1 MIEPEYRRKF
11 AKRKCAVCDS
21 TDSSLLFRQNFLQL
35 SSGSLLAGY
44 DVVVCNICGFGF
56 ADHIPMQTEFD
67 TYYQKMSKY
76 EYQNTAGQVSEF
88 DRMRFEAVVDTVI
101 PFFTDRQVRLLDI
114 GCSTGHLLALFKE
127 RGYHNVVGLDP
138 SPVCAET
145 ARMLFN
151 IPVWIGS
158 LSDTP
163 RLIGDGPLFDSL
175 LLSGVL
181 EHIRD
186 LGPILTQMRKMLKP
200 HGLIYIEV
208 PDATAFSHWPD
219 APFQQFSNEHI
230 NFFSAISLT
239 NLMQRYGFVPLFSQQ
254 TARNQ
259 SYSTMM
265 PVVAS
270 IYSMKAKPHQPLP
283 VPDHETE
290 NGLDAYIRQSKQVD
304 EVIRQRIDELVDQ
317 SVPLVVW
324 GVGTH
329 TVRLFATSPLR
340 QANIRAFV
348 DSNVRYQGKQLD
360 GIPIISPNDLK
371 GRAESI
377 LISSRVFQKEI
388 KEVICRELKVEN
400 EIITLYCDAE

>member
-1 MIEPEYRRKF
+1 
-11 AKRKCAVCDS
+11 
-21 TDSSLLFRQNFLQL
+21 
-35 SSGSLLAGY
+35 
-44 DVVVCNICGFGF
+44 
-56 ADHIPMQTEFD
+56 
-67 TYYQKMSKY
+67 MSKY

-88 DRMRFEAVVDTVI
+88 DRIRFEAVAETVL
-101 PFFTDRQVRLLDI
+101 PFLPDRQVRLLDI
-114 GCSTGHLLALFKE
+114 GCSTGQLLALFKE
-127 RGYHNVVGLDP
+127 RGYPNVVGLDP

-163 RLIGDGPLFDSL
+163 RLIGDGPLFDCL
-175 LLSGVL
+175 LLIGVL

-186 LGPILTQMRKMLKP
+186 LGPMLTQMRKLLNP
-200 HGLIYIEV
+200 HGLIFIEV
-208 PDATAFSHWPD
+208 PDATAFARWPD

-239 NLMQRYGFVPLFSQQ
+239 NLMDRYGFVPLLGQQ
-254 TARNQ
+254 TAPNQ

-265 PVVAS
+265 PGVAS
-270 IYSMKAKPHQPLP
+270 IYSMRAEPYQPLPP

-290 NGLDAYIRQSKQVD
+290 NGLDAYIRQSRQVD

-324 GVGTH
+324 GAGTH
-329 TVRLFATSPLR
+329 TARLFATSRLR

-388 KEVICRELKVEN
+388 KEVIRRELKVKN
-400 EIITLYCDAE
+400 EIITIYYDV

>member
-1 MIEPEYRRKF
+1 MVESDISQKY

-21 TDSSLLFRQNFLQL
+21 TESNLLFRQDFRQL

-44 DVVVCNICGFGF
+44 DVVVCKACGFGF
-56 ADHIPMQTEFD
+56 ADHIPTQTEFD
-67 TYYQKMSKY
+67 AYYQQMSKY
-76 EYQNTAGQVSEF
+76 EYQSTEGRVSEF
-88 DRMRFEAVVDTVI
+88 DRIRFEAVVDTVL
-101 PFFTDRQVRLLDI
+101 PFLTDRQARLLDI
-114 GCSTGHLLALFKE
+114 GCSTGQLLALFKE
-127 RGYHNVVGLDP
+127 RGYPNVVGLDP

-151 IPVWIGS
+151 ISVWIGS

-163 RLIGDGPLFDSL
+163 RLLGDGPLFDCL

-186 LGPILTQMRKMLKP
+186 LGPILTQMRKLLNP
-200 HGLIYIEV
+200 HGLVFIEV
-208 PDATAFSHWPD
+208 PDATAFARWPD

-239 NLMQRYGFVPLFSQQ
+239 NLMQRYGFVPLLSQQ

-270 IYSMKAKPHQPLP
+270 IYGMKAEPHQPLP

-329 TVRLFATSPLR
+329 TARLFATSRLK
-340 QANIRAFV
+340 QAKIHAFV

-377 LISSRVFQKEI
+377 LISSRVFQEEI
-388 KEVICRELKVEN
+388 KEVIRREMKLNN
-400 EIITLYCDAE
+400 EIIMLYCDV

>member
-1 MIEPEYRRKF
+1 MIESDF
-11 AKRKCAVCDS
+11 AQKYATRKCAVCDS
-21 TDSSLLFRQNFLQL
+21 TESSLLFRQDFLQL

-44 DVVVCNICGFGF
+44 DVVVCKTCGFGF
-56 ADHIPMQTEFD
+56 ADHIPTQTEFD
-67 TYYQKMSKY
+67 TYYKQMSKY

-88 DRMRFEAVVDTVI
+88 DRIRFEAIADTVI
-101 PFFTDRQVRLLDI
+101 PFLTDKQVRLLDI
-114 GCSTGHLLALFKE
+114 GCSTGQLLALFKE
-127 RGYHNVVGLDP
+127 RGYPNVVGLDP

-151 IPVWIGS
+151 IPVWVGS
-158 LSDTP
+158 LSETP
-163 RLIGDGPLFDSL
+163 RLIGDGPLFDCL

-186 LGPILTQMRKMLKP
+186 LGPILTQMRKLLNP
-200 HGLIYIEV
+200 HGLIFIEV
-208 PDATAFSHWPD
+208 PDATAFARWPD

-239 NLMQRYGFVPLFSQQ
+239 NLMQRYGFVPLLSQQ

-265 PVVAS
+265 PVVAA
-270 IYSMKAKPHQPLP
+270 IYSKTPETCPLP
-283 VPDHETE
+283 PMQDNETTK
-290 NGLDAYIRQSKQVD
+290 GLSAYIHQSEQVD
-304 EVIRQRIDELVDQ
+304 DNIRRTIDELVDR

-329 TVRLFATSPLR
+329 TTRLFATSRLK
-340 QANIRAFV
+340 QANILAFV

-371 GRAESI
+371 SKAESI

-388 KEVICRELKVEN
+388 KDVIRIELKVKN
-400 EIITLYCDAE
+400 EIITLYSDID